1 MEMSYM
7 KTEWIVVWTA
17 IGTIMVVL
25 LVALVVAATGSITV
39 GADVKPG
46 LIERALAPW
55 ACDRSVERH
64 APRVQNPYAGDPAA
78 IAVGMDHYRE
88 NCLVCHGAPG
98 IPATEIAKGLNPPSP
113 SLGSEESDTPDGEL
127 FWITKHG
134 IRLTAM
140 PAFGPTH
147 TDEEIWK
154 IVAFV
159 RHLPDL
165 TPEEKSYLLE
175 ATEDEQHHHQEHRR
189 EGHAQ
194 SHPQMHLPPQPEPQ
208 TQTGEGSN

>member
-1 MEMSYM
+1 MSYM

-17 IGTIMVVL
+17 IGTILIVL
-25 LVALVVAATGSITV
+25 LVAIVVAATGSITV

-46 LIERALAPW
+46 LVERALAPW
-55 ACDRSVERH
+55 ARDRSVERH
-64 APRVQNPYAGDPAA
+64 SPRVQNPYAGDPAA
-78 IAVGMDHYRE
+78 IATGMDHYRE

-127 FWITKHG
+127 FWVTKHG
-134 IRLTAM
+134 IRLTSM
-140 PAFGPTH
+140 PAFGLTH

-165 TPEEKSYLLE
+165 TPEERTFLLE
-175 ATEDEQHHHQEHRR
+175 AEADEEHHHQGHRR
-189 EGHAQ
+189 E
-194 SHPQMHLPPQPEPQ
+194 SHSPIHPPLHLPPPPQLQ
-208 TQTGEGSN
+208 TQSGEESN